1 MKYFLSLLAAMIVA
15 CSLLGCHKKNADNT
29 DTNALVLKSAGQ
41 TEDLFYSIGSAFRG
55 GSDLDEWAVS

>member
-29 DTNALVLKSAGQ
+29 ERYYGLNYAVLWETLYGANYP
-41 TEDLFYSIGSAFRG
+41 THL
-55 GSDLDEWAVS
+55 